1 MALLWVKEKYER
13 NELQQ
18 DIAIFSDSL
27 SSLTALKTRHAA
39 CRPNMLDD
47 ILRIVN
53 EIGRN
58 ILFIW
63 IPSHLGLRGNELA
76 DRLAQAATRNC
87 AVSIELNLE
96 KLEYNIRIKKF
107 ILEKWQKQ
115 WSTSI
120 HGQFYRKVKPTV
132 F

>member
-27 SSLTALKTRHAA
+27 SCLTALKTGHSA

-76 DRLAQAATRNC
+76 DRLAPEI
-87 AVSIELNLE
+87 VL
-96 KLEYNIRIKKF
+96 
-107 ILEKWQKQ
+107 
-115 WSTSI
+115 
-120 HGQFYRKVKPTV
+120 
-132 F
+132 